1 MWNDLRYAARLLARD
16 RAFTVTAAPALVI
29 GMSATITMFTF
40 VYGVYFR
47 ELPFS
52 EPDRIVSVGT
62 YDLARGPMA
71 IDNLSFPDLQDLR
84 ASATLFDGIG
94 AADEEAMDVADEE
107 RAAERFVGAWVS
119 ADTFTLLG
127 HRPMLGRP
135 FTRDDDRPGAGPVV
149 ILGHDVWRRR
159 YRSDPNIIGER
170 IRVNGLP
177 STIVGIMP
185 EGFGFPLQSQL
196 WQPLALRGGEGRDQR
211 GNRNIDAFGRL
222 AAGVTIEQAQAD
234 VARVM
239 ERLAREFPE
248 SNGSIGGLVRP
259 FRDLTTS
266 GPIRTVFA
274 GLMGAAIFLLLIA
287 CANVGNLMLARGAVR
302 AREIMVRL
310 SLGASRRQVIRQLL
324 GESLLLAVLAGAAG
338 LGLAALAGQVLKR
351 VIEPT
356 GAPYWLDFSVEARV
370 FAFVAAI
377 CLGTT
382 VLCGLAPALHA
393 SKLNL
398 LVVLGEGGRTAG
410 TLRTRRWTDGLVVAQ
425 LALSLT
431 MLVAAG
437 LTMRNVYAF
446 SQIDLGVDTTGLVV
460 TRVSLPSRSY
470 STDDQRRAF
479 YQLLG
484 ERLAT
489 LPGMRAGITS
499 ATPGG
504 PAIRRNVLPDDVAL
518 TAGTTPVSTV
528 AIGPGYLEALG
539 IAPLQG
545 RLLTTADD
553 AAPTIVV
560 NERFAAVHFPGEQA
574 VGRTVRLQPQ
584 APGGLPDAPLT
595 IVGVVP
601 NVRQAITR
609 PQIADGGA
617 AQPVLYLPF
626 ASTPFQSAA
635 IVVRSDAGAGA
646 VATAVR
652 EALAQIDPDVPLTGG
667 VMPLD
672 EAATQELGVL
682 AVFGS
687 MFGFFATAA
696 LGLATVG
703 LYGITAFAVAQ
714 RRRELGVRLA
724 LGARARHMWW
734 VVTRR
739 VAMQL
744 AIGISLGLIGAFG
757 VGQLLQ
763 GVLAGVSGRD
773 PVTLIGVPVLMIVV
787 TLVAC
792 LVPAVRAMRLDPVT
806 ALRLE

>member
-16 RAFTVTAAPALVI
+16 RAFTVTAALALVI
-29 GMSATITMFTF
+29 GMSATITMFT
-40 VYGVYFR
+40 VVHGVYFR
-47 ELPFS
+47 DLPFS
-52 EPDRIVSVGT
+52 EPDRIVSVGV
-62 YDLARGPMA
+62 YDLTRGPMA
-71 IDNLSFPDLQDLR
+71 IDNLSFPDLEDLR

-94 AADEEAMDVADEE
+94 AADEEAMDLADEE

-119 ADTFTLLG
+119 AETFTLLG
-127 HRPMLGRP
+127 HRPVLGRP

-149 ILGHDVWRRR
+149 ILGNDVWRRR
-159 YRSDPNIIGER
+159 YGSDPNIIGER

-185 EGFGFPLQSQL
+185 AGFGFPLQSQL
-196 WQPLALRGGEGRDQR
+196 WQPLAMRAGGGRAER
-211 GNRNIDAFGRL
+211 CYRNIDALGGL
-222 AAGVTIEQAQAD
+222 AEGVTIEQAQAD

-259 FRDLTTS
+259 CRDLTTS

-310 SLGASRRQVIRQLL
+310 SLGATRRDVIRQLL
-324 GESLLLAVLAGAAG
+324 AESLLLAVLAGAAA
-338 LGLAALAGQVLKR
+338 LGLAALAGQALER
-351 VIEPT
+351 VIGPT
-356 GAPYWLDFSVEARV
+356 GAPYWIDLSVEASV
-370 FAFVAAI
+370 FAFVAAV

-398 LVVLGEGGRTAG
+398 LGVLGEGGRTAG
-410 TLRTRRWTDGLVVAQ
+410 ALRTRRWTDGLVVAQ

-446 SQIDLGVDTTGLVV
+446 SQIDLGVDTTGLVI

-504 PAIRRNVLPDDVAL
+504 PAARRNVLPDEVAL
-518 TAGTTPVSTV
+518 AADTTPVLTV
-528 AIGPGYLEALG
+528 AIGTGYLEALG

-553 AAPTIVV
+553 AARTIVV

-574 VGRTVRLQPQ
+574 IGRTVRLQPQ
-584 APGGLPDAPLT
+584 APGGLADAPLT
-595 IVGVVP
+595 IVGIVP
-601 NVRQAITR
+601 NIRQAITR
-609 PQIADGGA
+609 PQTADA

-646 VATAVR
+646 VASAVR
-652 EALAQIDPDVPLTGG
+652 EALARIDPDVPLTGG

-714 RRRELGVRLA
+714 RTRELGVRLA

-734 VVTRR
+734 IVTRR

-744 AIGISLGLIGAFG
+744 AMGISLGLIGALG

-773 PVTLIGVPVLMIVV
+773 PVTLIGVPVLMIAVA
-787 TLVAC
+787 LVAC
-792 LVPAVRAMRLDPVT
+792 LIPAMRAMRLDPVT
-806 ALRLE
+806 TLRLE